1 MKEASFMGLTPG
13 FHPFLSH
20 DVVKTLNVGLGGT
33 ISRIQPPVAKFH
45 KNFFFSPFFAILN
58 HVSLV
63 IEWRFAFLKA
73 LCQTK

>member
-1 MKEASFMGLTPG
+1 MKEASFMVLTPG

-45 KNFFFSPFFAILN
+45 KNFFQSN
-58 HVSLV
+58 
-63 IEWRFAFLKA
+63 
-73 LCQTK
+73 